1 MRHIFL
7 HFWVKYL
14 YAKEERRIYK
24 AWGRKTE
31 FVSADRLLKKRYR
44 SSNPY
49 RVCRKFFEA
58 QGVEDPHVYGDTP
71 MTTLYRLAGLSGLNA
86 KDCAVDLG
94 CGTGRGVFFLQA
106 LFNCRAI
113 GIDLVPIFIETASAI
128 AREISNDHVTFLNG
142 DIAHF
147 SIKEGSWIYFDA
159 TLSSESFLKSVV
171 DNLSECLPGT
181 KILSVNADLRQYG
194 DFDLVDI
201 FQARYFWGEAD
212 VYYFQK

>member
-14 YAKEERRIYK
+14 YAKEERRIHK
-24 AWGRKTE
+24 AWGHNAD

-49 RVCRKFFEA
+49 RVCREFFQT
-58 QGVEDPHVYGDTP
+58 QGVDDPHVYGDTP
-71 MTTLYRLAGLSGLNA
+71 MTTLYRLAALSGLNA
-86 KDCAVDLG
+86 KDCVVDLG
-94 CGTGRGVFFLQA
+94 CGTGRSVFFLQA

-113 GIDLVPIFIETASAI
+113 GIDLVPAFIERASAI
-128 AREISNDHVTFLNG
+128 AREVSNDHVTFLNG

-147 SIKEGSWIYFDA
+147 SFKMASWVYLDA
-159 TLSSESFLKSVV
+159 TISNDSFLKSVV
-171 DNLSECLPGT
+171 NNLRECLPGT

-194 DFDLVDI
+194 DFYLVDI

-212 VYYFQK
+212 VYYLRK